1 MEQECEVMMLYVVSV
16 CMQLMIQLAVTACC
30 CRLVLMI
37 NSCGSDLLNV
47 LCWRLVDVND
57 GLNSSLLTIVLLLAA

>member
-47 LCWRLVDVND
+47 LC
-57 GLNSSLLTIVLLLAA
+57 